1 MSKPKTEVDEETY
14 FRDIHFLY
22 EIFNSLKSTQEIKL
36 FLRDILTRSE
46 LRMIKRRWHV
56 ANLLLD
62 PFGYDIRWVSR
73 KSKTSTQ
80 TVSRMK
86 SILENGEGGLKLAV
100 DRVRKH
106 LEKERQK
113 YINSKKSGSSKFVKG
128 WFR

>member
-1 MSKPKTEVDEETY
+1 MSKPKSEVKEETY

-46 LRMIKRRWHV
+46 LRMIKRRWHI

-80 TVSRMK
+80 TVSKVK

-100 DRVRKH
+100 GRVKKH
-106 LEKERQK
+106 IEGERIR
-113 YINSKKSGSSKFVKG
+113 YMVSKRSGGSKFVKG

>member
-1 MSKPKTEVDEETY
+1 MSKPKSEVDEETY

-22 EIFNSLKSTQEIKL
+22 EIFNSLKSTREIKL

-46 LRMIKRRWHV
+46 LRMIKRRWHI

-62 PFGYDIRWVSR
+62 PFGYDIRWISR

-80 TVSRMK
+80 TISRIK
-86 SILENGEGGLKLAV
+86 SILETGEGGLKLAV
-100 DRVRKH
+100 ERVRKH

-113 YINSKKSGSSKFVKG
+113 YIDSKRSGGSKFVKG
-128 WFR
+128 WFK

>member
-1 MSKPKTEVDEETY
+1 MSKPRTEVDEDSY

-22 EIFNSLKSTQEIKL
+22 EIFNSLKSTQEMKL

-56 ANLLLD
+56 ANLILD
-62 PFGYDIRWVSR
+62 PFGYDIRGIAR

-80 TVSRMK
+80 TVSRVK
-86 SILENGEGGLKLAV
+86 SVLENGEGGLKLAV
-100 DRVRKH
+100 ERVKKH
-106 LEKERQK
+106 LDKERQK
-113 YINSKKSGSSKFVKG
+113 YIKSQRSGGSKFVKS

>member
-1 MSKPKTEVDEETY
+1 MSKPRTEVQEETY

-56 ANLLLD
+56 ASLLMD

-80 TVSRMK
+80 TISRIK
-86 SILENGEGGLKLAV
+86 SILEDGEGGLKLAIQ
-100 DRVRKH
+100 RVMKYQ
-106 LEKERQK
+106 EKEKQK
-113 YINSKKSGSSKFVKG
+113 YIESKRSGGSKFVKS